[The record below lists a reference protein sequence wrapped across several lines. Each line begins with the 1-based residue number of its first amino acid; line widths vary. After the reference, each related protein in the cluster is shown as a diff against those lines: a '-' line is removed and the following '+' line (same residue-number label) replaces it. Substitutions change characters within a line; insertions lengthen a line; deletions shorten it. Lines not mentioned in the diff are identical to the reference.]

1 MPSTDGSRLVF
12 SCFFLIRWKID
23 LMARRN
29 WLWFTWEGKVLYLDV
44 LFYSGIAKKNRCA
57 WHQLSFNYFAYERRQ
72 AQTIFFRTVV
82 FIVFNWM
89 PSSEYSAFLYG
100 LCVYILRVQHNL
112 LNHSKYMWPP
122 SKTFVLRFCWNFM
135 FARRRNMISLLMT
148 ACLMTTTTN
157 CKSNLS
163 KFKVSIFGRFW
174 SVTII

>member
-1 MPSTDGSRLVF
+1 MKDWFDGKTKLVLVHLGRK
-12 SCFFLIRWKID
+12 SAISGRP
-23 LMARRN
+23 
-29 WLWFTWEGKVLYLDV
+29 
-44 LFYSGIAKKNRCA
+44 FYAGIAKKKQVCVTSIEF
-57 WHQLSFNYFAYERRQ
+57 QLFCLWKATGSDYFLSHRRLHRVS
-72 AQTIFFRTVV
+72 IGCRLLS
-82 FIVFNWM
+82 ILL
-89 PSSEYSAFLYG
+89 FLYG

>member
-1 MPSTDGSRLVF
+1 
-12 SCFFLIRWKID
+12 
-23 LMARRN
+23 MARRN

-57 WHQLSFNYFAYERRQ
+57 WHQLSFNYFAYERRL
-72 AQTIFFRTVV
+72 AQTIFFRIVVYLFQLDTVFWV
-82 FIVFNWM
+82 FWLFCTD
-89 PSSEYSAFLYG
+89 
-100 LCVYILRVQHNL
+100 CVYISWEYNTIP

-122 SKTFVLRFCWNFM
+122 SKTFVLLFCWNFM
-135 FARRRNMISLLMT
+135 FARRRNMIWLLMT

>member
-1 MPSTDGSRLVF
+1 
-12 SCFFLIRWKID
+12 
-23 LMARRN
+23 MARRN
-29 WLWFTWEGKVLYLDV
+29 WLWFTWEGKALYLDV
-44 LFYSGIAKKNRCA
+44 LFMQAAQKITFQVCVTSIEF
-57 WHQLSFNYFAYERRQ
+57 QLFCLWKATGSDYFLSHRRLHRVS
-72 AQTIFFRTVV
+72 IGCRLLS
-82 FIVFNWM
+82 ILL
-89 PSSEYSAFLYG
+89 FLYG